1 MPFSGLKVEGIK
13 INPIPYA
20 LTRRNLHTKGIK
32 RAALQ
37 GRALSVELRIYEN
50 TMPRT
55 VGDFRR
61 FTMNN
66 NIKQIAPLETEFG

>member
-13 INPIPYA
+13 IIPIPYA

-37 GRALSVELRIYEN
+37 GNQGTATTTRQSIIRGIENLRKYYAKN
-50 TMPRT
+50 
-55 VGDFRR
+55 GW
-61 FTMNN
+61 
-66 NIKQIAPLETEFG
+66 QL